1 MANINDYLIWRG
13 DIEISDKFPFNEV
26 DSMILARFSYLIFQ
40 KIRLNPGMTI
50 KQISDQLV
58 KFTDKDFNYMGDRDL
73 IVNLGNSNRFKNFT
87 VSNYVNID
95 DTETEKQFSAIV
107 IHISYDEMY
116 VSYEGTDKSINGWK
130 EDFNLAYMEN
140 IPAQAEAL
148 KYLEDV
154 SKEYRYKRIRIGGHS
169 KGGNIA
175 MYAAMFTSEAIK
187 ERILQVDN
195 FDGPGFS
202 KSIIDEKKNDAIF
215 DKTTTYIPQDSV
227 IGRLL
232 HHEGKEL
239 VVQSIEKG
247 IYQHDIYSWQVM
259 KNHVVVA
266 DGVTAS
272 SDRINNTVEE
282 WLKHT
287 TQEQRKL
294 FVDSIF
300 ELLYEN
306 SVTTTTDFQ
315 STILKKAPQ
324 LIKSYM
330 EISPED
336 RKVIVEMVRRFIWGR
351 SKKFLR

>member
-1 MANINDYLIWRG
+1 MANINDYLMWRG
-13 DIEISDKFPFNEV
+13 DLQISEEFPFNEI
-26 DSMILARFSYLIFQ
+26 DSMILARFSYLLFD
-40 KIRLNPGMTI
+40 KIELEPGITI
-50 KQISDQLV
+50 KKISEQMVTYKDE
-58 KFTDKDFNYMGDRDL
+58 DFNYMGDRDL
-73 IVNLGNSNRFKNFT
+73 IVNLGNCNRFKNLK
-87 VSNYVNID
+87 VSNYVNVD

-148 KYLEDV
+148 EYLENV
-154 SKEYRYKRIRIGGHS
+154 AEEFSYKKIRIGGHS

-175 MYAAMFTSEAIK
+175 MYSALYASDIIK
-187 ERILQVDN
+187 ARILKVDN

-202 KSIIDEKKNDAIF
+202 KKIINEKMSDKMF
-215 DKTTTYIPQDSV
+215 DKITTYIPQDSV

-232 HHEGKEL
+232 YHKEREI
-239 VVQSIEKG
+239 VVHSIEKG
-247 IYQHDIYSWQVM
+247 IYQHDIYSWQVI
-259 KNHVVVA
+259 KNNVIEA
-266 DGVTAS
+266 EGVTAS
-272 SDRINNTVEE
+272 SDKINNTVEE

-287 TQEQRKL
+287 TPEQRKL

-306 SVTTTTDFQ
+306 SVTTTIDFQ
-315 STILKKAPQ
+315 STIFKKAPQ

-330 EISPED
+330 EISPEE
-336 RKVIVEMVRRFIWGR
+336 RKVISEMAKLFAKSYILT
-351 SKKFLR
+351 K